1 MSKKHLG
8 IFLIILCA
16 ATMLLFLTEKKNKT
30 TKLSSPQMKTP
41 EKKLE
46 NKPQEHAPIL
56 AKNKIMNDNSAL
68 TTTIVNDCLH
78 QKWEFRNLTQ
88 LKDQILLTE
97 SITDE
102 TTELENIHFLDKNKE
117 NYRAQIIY
125 NDKHKE
131 LRLFKVLAD
140 GLPDFIQI
148 PSEDRLDPDSTTL
161 AKYINF
167 GSIQWQQ
174 TQKKLTT
181 AQGNTLQVEIVNSQV
196 EKLDYFLASGT
207 SLHCQNIECQCK

>member
-1 MSKKHLG
+1 
-8 IFLIILCA
+8 
-16 ATMLLFLTEKKNKT
+16 
-30 TKLSSPQMKTP
+30 MKTP

-46 NKPQEHAPIL
+46 NKPQEHVPIL
-56 AKNKIMNDNSAL
+56 AKNKVMNDNSAL

-97 SITDE
+97 SIAEE
-102 TTELENIHFLDKNKE
+102 TTELENIHFSDKQNG

-125 NDKHKE
+125 TGKHKE
-131 LRLFKVLAD
+131 LRLFKVLDD
-140 GLPDFIQI
+140 GLPDYI
-148 PSEDRLDPDSTTL
+148 PIPAEDMTNPDSTTL

-167 GSIQWQQ
+167 ESIQWQQ

-207 SLHCQNIECQCK
+207 SLHCQTSECQCK